1 MCAVQGFYNKTTAPV
16 SLTVFM
22 WLFLFPSFEFKMKSR
37 EFLLFFYTCLAPPP
51 HITVD
56 YFFFFLCVCVC
67 LLVSSFPFFFNF
79 YKYMKNIQRH
89 PKIRDILGVRGLS
102 IWYIAILF
110 KICNILLNYPSFYS
124 WFLWQIQ
131 VILLMQGYL
140 WGHTFVLTTLSK
152 IL

>member
-1 MCAVQGFYNKTTAPV
+1 MCAVQGFYIKTTAPA

-37 EFLLFFYTCLAPPP
+37 EFLLFFYTCWAPPP

-56 YFFFFLCVCVC
+56 YFLVFFCVSVFVCLFLLFFFI
-67 LLVSSFPFFFNF
+67 NF
-79 YKYMKNIQRH
+79 YKYMKNFQRH

-102 IWYIAILF
+102 IWYIVILF
-110 KICNILLNYPSFYS
+110 KISNILLNYPSFYS

-131 VILLMQGYL
+131 VILLMHGYL
-140 WGHTFVLTTLSK
+140 WGHTFMLTTLSK